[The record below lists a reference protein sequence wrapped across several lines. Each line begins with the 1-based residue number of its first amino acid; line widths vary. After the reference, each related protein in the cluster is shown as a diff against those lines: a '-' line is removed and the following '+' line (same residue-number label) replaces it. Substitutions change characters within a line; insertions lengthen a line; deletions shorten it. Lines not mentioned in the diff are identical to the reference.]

1 MADRADY
8 IKAAKAMGIKED
20 NIKYKLLEIK
30 EIEKEGHYISWQW
43 YIDKLSKDA
52 LKDKKQI
59 YNH

>member
-1 MADRADY
+1 MADQADY

-52 LKDKKQI
+52 LQNKKPT